1 MQSLLISKKY
11 NRPHMQGVYSRGP
24 YARKL
29 NDSIKSITEHKDR
42 LCITDIQSD
51 KVLKKNNLS
60 SDIVNPIRL
69 SHIISTTNPYM
80 VF

>member
-11 NRPHMQGVYSRGP
+11 NRPHMQGVYCWGP
-24 YARKL
+24 YACKL

-51 KVLKKNNLS
+51 KVLEKNNLS